1 MGGKILEGFS
11 TITRSSQEVT
21 SDILVM
27 NFTIVTACLVGDPN
41 NRTAGWALVDTGL
54 ENSADFILQ
63 AVEERFGKSS
73 RPQAIILTHGHFD
86 HIGSV
91 LELSELWNVPVYAH
105 RLELPYI
112 TGKKD
117 YPVPDPTVD
126 KGLVAKMSPAF
137 PHKSIDIGSRAV
149 ALPDDGS
156 VPGMPGWRW
165 IHTPGHTEG
174 HISLFREKDRVLIA
188 GDALSTVEQE
198 SLVSVATQEEEISG
212 PPKYFT
218 IDWKAAKS
226 SVKQLRDL
234 RPLLLI
240 PGHGQS
246 VRGEELTE
254 NLEKLVNYFDQ
265 IAKPD
270 QGRFVEK

>member
-1 MGGKILEGFS
+1 MGSKILEGFS
-11 TITRSSQEVT
+11 AITASSEEVT
-21 SDILVM
+21 SDILVL

-41 NRTAGWALVDTGL
+41 NRTDGWVLVDTGL
-54 ENSADFILQ
+54 ENSGDFILES
-63 AVEERFGKSS
+63 AEERFGKNS

-86 HIGSV
+86 HVGSV
-91 LELSELWNVPVYAH
+91 IELSELWNVPVYAH
-105 RLELPYI
+105 HLELSYI

-126 KGLVAKMSPAF
+126 MGLVAKMSPAF

-188 GDALSTVEQE
+188 GDALSTVKQE
-198 SLVSVATQEEEISG
+198 SLVSVATQSEEISG

-218 IDWKAAKS
+218 IDWKAAEN
-226 SVKQLRDL
+226 SVKHLRDL

-240 PGHGQS
+240 PGHGQPE
-246 VRGEELTE
+246 RGEELNE
-254 NLEKLVNYFDQ
+254 NLETLVNNFDQ
-265 IAKPD
+265 IAKPE